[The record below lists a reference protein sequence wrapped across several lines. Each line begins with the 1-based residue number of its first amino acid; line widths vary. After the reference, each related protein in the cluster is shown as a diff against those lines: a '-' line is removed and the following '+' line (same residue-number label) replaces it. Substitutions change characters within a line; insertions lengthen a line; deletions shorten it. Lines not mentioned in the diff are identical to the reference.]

1 MSDVVKFA
9 ILGLGLG
16 AIYAALGQ
24 SVVIVHRGSGVLNF
38 ASGAVGT
45 LGAYVFYD
53 VRTHGLPTP
62 LAFVVG
68 IACSAALGVLFY
80 GGIMRRL
87 ADTSSTTKIVATLG
101 LMTLLVGVISLI
113 FAPEGQSVAVDSFL
127 PSGRV
132 VISSSIAVESD
143 RLVLA
148 GAACV
153 ITAVLLIIQKRTRF
167 GLATT
172 AVSESRVIA
181 GSMGISPDA
190 IAALTWALGSGVAA
204 IAVILTAPI
213 SGLSVTNLTFLV
225 IPALAAAL
233 VGRFESYPLA
243 LLGGFII
250 GIGQSEASRWITNPG
265 WSQAAPLLVI
275 IVVLIAQ
282 GRTLPD
288 KSASFESLASVGPG
302 KIGVAAG
309 LAVAIG
315 ILIVLGISL
324 SWISAVTISVLMAL
338 VLLSIVVV
346 TGMTGQLSLAQL
358 SLAGM
363 GAFFTALF
371 TIQLGFPMWLAVV
384 VAALATVPVGVV
396 VAIPALRTRGSNL
409 AIASLGLAT
418 VITALVLNNDSLA
431 VSLSTVMPPLR
442 FLGINFNPITAPR
455 SFAVLGVVVLAL
467 AGFAVSNLRRG
478 ASGRRLLA
486 VRANERA
493 AAAMGISVPGVK
505 IFAFAFATLLAGIA
519 GALLESQLSYADFTT
534 FPVLDSINSVLA
546 SVLGGIGWVS
556 GAVAGSAAVNGGLG
570 SKVVSL
576 VVAPGNWLYVLTG
589 ASVLIVLLQDANG
602 FIPFF
607 GKQLRGLLRM
617 TPLASKVAVVG
628 PKVSG
633 PVTPTAASTM
643 PSKGERR
650 TPVHIEARE
659 LTVRFGGQIALNDV
673 SFELH
678 PGEILGLIGPN
689 GAGKSTLIDV
699 VSGFTRPNHGSVL
712 VDGDPI
718 DRMSPTRRARIGLS
732 RSFQSLEL
740 FEDMTIYDNL
750 RTASDG
756 CPPSRYLRDLVW
768 PQQPPLTAVAQ
779 AAIEEFHLGPL
790 LNRRPS
796 EVDYAHRRLAAIAR
810 AMASDPAVLFLDE
823 PAAGLDETERGEL
836 SSLIRRLVDRWG
848 TAVLL
853 VEHDV
858 DLVFSLCDR
867 IVALEGGAV
876 IAQGTPATVRESP
889 QLIAAYLGA
898 ADPEPVPTRSGA

>member
-1 MSDVVKFA
+1 
-9 ILGLGLG
+9 
-16 AIYAALGQ
+16 
-24 SVVIVHRGSGVLNF
+24 
-38 ASGAVGT
+38 
-45 LGAYVFYD
+45 
-53 VRTHGLPTP
+53 
-62 LAFVVG
+62 
-68 IACSAALGVLFY
+68 
-80 GGIMRRL
+80 
-87 ADTSSTTKIVATLG
+87 
-101 LMTLLVGVISLI
+101 
-113 FAPEGQSVAVDSFL
+113 
-127 PSGRV
+127 
-132 VISSSIAVESD
+132 
-143 RLVLA
+143 
-148 GAACV
+148 
-153 ITAVLLIIQKRTRF
+153 
-167 GLATT
+167 
-172 AVSESRVIA
+172 
-181 GSMGISPDA
+181 
-190 IAALTWALGSGVAA
+190 
-204 IAVILTAPI
+204 
-213 SGLSVTNLTFLV
+213 
-225 IPALAAAL
+225 
-233 VGRFESYPLA
+233 
-243 LLGGFII
+243 
-250 GIGQSEASRWITNPG
+250 
-265 WSQAAPLLVI
+265 
-275 IVVLIAQ
+275 
-282 GRTLPD
+282 
-288 KSASFESLASVGPG
+288 
-302 KIGVAAG
+302 
-309 LAVAIG
+309 
-315 ILIVLGISL
+315 
-324 SWISAVTISVLMAL
+324 
-338 VLLSIVVV
+338 
-346 TGMTGQLSLAQL
+346 
-358 SLAGM
+358 
-363 GAFFTALF
+363 
-371 TIQLGFPMWLAVV
+371 
-384 VAALATVPVGVV
+384 VV

-431 VSLSTVMPPLR
+431 VSLSTAMPPLS

-467 AGFAVSNLRRG
+467 AGLAVSNLRRG

-505 IFAFAFATLLAGIA
+505 VFAFAFATLLAAIA
-519 GALLESQLSYADFTT
+519 GALLESQLSYADFSA

-556 GAVAGSAAVNGGLG
+556 GAVAGSGAVNGGLG

-589 ASVLIVLLQDANG
+589 ASVLVVLLQDVNG

-617 TPLASKVAVVG
+617 TPLA
-628 PKVSG
+628 PKAAAAAGVPESASS
-633 PVTPTAASTM
+633 TTQTAASTM
-643 PSKGERR
+643 PAEGSRR

-659 LTVRFGGQIALNDV
+659 LTVRFGGQIALNGV
-673 SFELH
+673 SFDLH

-699 VSGFTRPNHGSVL
+699 VSGFTRSHHGSVL
-712 VDGDPI
+712 VDGAPI
-718 DRMSPTRRARIGLS
+718 DRLSPTQRARIGLS

-750 RTASDG
+750 RTASDS
-756 CPPSRYLRDLVW
+756 CPPGRYLRDLVW
-768 PQQPPLTAVAQ
+768 PRQPPLTAVAQ
-779 AAIEEFHLGPL
+779 AAIEEFHLGPM

-836 SSLIRRLVDRWG
+836 SRLIRRLVDRWG

-867 IVALEGGAV
+867 IVALDGGTV
-876 IAQGTPATVRESP
+876 IAEGDPATVRESP